1 MDKAIL
7 IMILISLLLITVT
20 FKTRAIEDSEAAREE
35 RKRIILDEV
44 RSLIMDV
51 VEAVN
56 QQMVDNWK
64 DYSGKLDDDQKIAAK
79 KQALD
84 IINSVLTKETKE
96 LLSEAY
102 GNLPAYLDM
111 AVEMAVKKSKKS

>member
-7 IMILISLLLITVT
+7 IMVLISLLLITVA
-20 FKTRAIEDSEAAREE
+20 FRTRAIEDSEAAREE

-79 KQALD
+79 KQALN